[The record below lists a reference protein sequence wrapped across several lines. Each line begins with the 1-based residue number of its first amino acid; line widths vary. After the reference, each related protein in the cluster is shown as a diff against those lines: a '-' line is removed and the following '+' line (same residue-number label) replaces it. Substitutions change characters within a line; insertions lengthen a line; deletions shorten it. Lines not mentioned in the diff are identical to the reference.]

1 MALLGL
7 FAARLR
13 SCPAESACTV
23 SAHGL
28 EKAAPAS
35 RRRPLRVVCGHGML
49 KAKRGERCA
58 CGAMVR
64 VVRKLIHPEESQRI
78 ERLLFEDIEIRR
90 HFWDWLKSYRGFS

>member
-1 MALLGL
+1 
-7 FAARLR
+7 
-13 SCPAESACTV
+13 
-23 SAHGL
+23 
-28 EKAAPAS
+28 
-35 RRRPLRVVCGHGML
+35 ML